1 MSANNL
7 QTTIETS
14 VEGIRDAVV
23 KAGFRPGRRVRV
35 SVEYADAKEAREAG
49 YQRLSAILDQY
60 PADPQFAGM
69 TEDEVMA
76 YAISV
81 VDEVRKERRKS
92 GK

>member
-1 MSANNL
+1 
-7 QTTIETS
+7 
-14 VEGIRDAVV
+14 
-23 KAGFRPGRRVRV
+23 
-35 SVEYADAKEAREAG
+35 
-49 YQRLSAILDQY
+49 
-60 PADPQFAGM
+60 M